1 MSKITLIKSI
11 TTLFIGFILA
21 GCGGGGSS
29 TSGGTTPATTS
40 LSGTAAVGFA
50 LSNGTVNIKCASS
63 TSIASSTTSASG
75 AIQTTLSGQTLPCA
89 IQVTGG
95 TINGVA
101 NTTNYHSIATS
112 AGNVNVTPLTDLLIA
127 NLAGTATPSSW
138 FASLTTAQLA
148 AITAGNVTTATTNV
162 KTALGLATQLAGI
175 DPITT
180 AFTPTNDNVM
190 DNTLEALQ
198 AAITSN
204 GTAYASLLNGAGAS
218 AHAGFTTPAGF
229 NSALTSAYV
238 APAGGSGVTPCA
250 STHYSVPVHAP
261 TATELAV
268 YAKTYTGN
276 VGNFGPNIGDPFVAS
291 GSAAFILSTAGGLTY
306 NGATKLIT
314 SMCLENTPTT
324 GAPLYIEMQPSDHV
338 DFFTDSGFTGSFA
351 NGANFDVV
359 RGGSCTTTCG
369 SGGGGTTPT
378 VTGLSTNT
386 GPVGTT
392 VTITGTN
399 LVLGFPPAPTVKF
412 GTTNAGGPYTNVSNT
427 GITFTVPTGLAAG
440 TYTVTIG
447 GMSGTPLTVGTFTV
461 TAPVSAVPAVPV
473 GLTATAVSSS
483 QVDLSWTA
491 AANATGYNI
500 YRANAAYVATSLA
513 NKITATPITGTTYN
527 DTGLT
532 AGTTYFYRVAAVNT
546 SAALQSMGSVEVSAT
561 TSAAVP
567 ATPVGIQMGGSRQGV
582 AVNLTVGTAP
592 APFNAYSY
600 YSGATV
606 FAGSGTIASTN
617 GTGLLASFSSPSYIT
632 TDGISLFVTEP
643 ASIRKIDIASGAVV
657 TFATVN
663 APANGIT
670 TDGTNVYVA
679 SAGWGIQQVNIAT
692 GVVSTIPL
700 IQYSPTNPT
709 GVNLNCGYYG
719 MTIVGTN
726 LYCISGANSGDGIQ
740 VVDISNTAT
749 RGTVSNLAITNITAM
764 IGGQLNGS
772 TITFRGLVDL
782 TTDGTNLFVTRAGD
796 IYSNPA
802 IDKIVISTGVVSTIA
817 GGGPAGVVDN
827 NVGTSA
833 SFTRPYGITTD
844 GTSLFVVDRSTGGGL
859 RKVNIQTTAVTGAN
873 VGFGNFTN
881 IGGPNLPTFTNPRGI
896 TTDGKNVYTVD
907 SNFGSSGTPKI
918 IKLQ

>member
-1 MSKITLIKSI
+1 MSKYMFIKSI
-11 TTLFIGFILA
+11 TTFFFGFILA

-50 LSNGTVNIKCASS
+50 LSSGTVNIKCASS

-112 AGNVNVTPLTDLLIA
+112 AGIVNVTPLTDLLIA

-162 KTALGLATQLAGI
+162 KTALGLTTQLAGI

-198 AAITSN
+198 TAITSN
-204 GTAYASLLNGAGAS
+204 GNSYTSLLTGAGAS
-218 AHAGFTTPAGF
+218 AHAGFTTPGGF
-229 NSALTSAYV
+229 NAALTSAYV
-238 APAGGSGVTPCA
+238 PPAGGGSTP
-250 STHYSVPVHAP
+250 T
-261 TATELAV
+261 
-268 YAKTYTGN
+268 
-276 VGNFGPNIGDPFVAS
+276 
-291 GSAAFILSTAGGLTY
+291 
-306 NGATKLIT
+306 IT
-314 SMCLENTPTT
+314 SFTPTT
-324 GAPLYIEMQPSDHV
+324 GAE
-338 DFFTDSGFTGSFA
+338 
-351 NGANFDVV
+351 GA
-359 RGGSCTTTCG
+359 
-369 SGGGGTTPT
+369 
-378 VTGLSTNT
+378 
-386 GPVGTT
+386 T

-412 GTTNAGGPYTNVSNT
+412 GTTNAGSPYTNVSNT
-427 GITFTVPTGLAAG
+427 GITFTVPAGLAAG
-440 TYTVTIG
+440 THTITIG

-461 TAPVSAVPAVPV
+461 TAPVAAVPAVPA

-546 SAALQSMGSVEVSAT
+546 PAALQSMGSVEVSAT

-617 GTGLLASFSSPSYIT
+617 GTGVLASFSGPNFVT
-632 TDGISLFVTEP
+632 TDGTSLFVTD
-643 ASIRKIDIASGAVV
+643 ADSVRKVDINSGAV
-657 TFATVN
+657 TSYAGFTR
-663 APANGIT
+663 PNGIT
-670 TDGTNVYVA
+670 TDGTNLYVV
-679 SAGWGIQQVNIAT
+679 SADGSLKQIDITTGTISTITLT
-692 GVVSTIPL
+692 GVIFGGAAGGVTIA
-700 IQYSPTNPT
+700 
-709 GVNLNCGYYG
+709 
-719 MTIVGTN
+719 GTN
-726 LYCISGANSGDGIQ
+726 LYCITGIGGIGIQ
-740 VVDISNTAT
+740 VVDVSNTAS
-749 RGTVSNLAITNITAM
+749 RGTVSNLSITDITAM
-764 IGGQLNGS
+764 IGGKIGGS
-772 TITFRGLVDL
+772 TRTFDSLVDI
-782 TTDGTNLFVTRAGD
+782 TTDGTNLYVVREGNL
-796 IYSNPA
+796 YSKPA
-802 IDKIVISTGVVSTIA
+802 IDKIVISTGVVTTVA
-817 GGGPAGVVDN
+817 GGGNAGAVDN
-827 NVGTSA
+827 VVGTSA
-833 SFTRPYGITTD
+833 SFTRPYGITSD
-844 GTSLFVVDRSTGGGL
+844 GTSLFVVDRVTGGGL